1 MGKKSKNEAVPRAL
15 IVGSTSGI
23 GRALSAQMLNAGWI
37 VGGVARNR
45 QILEEMENEAQKRFY
60 GQELDIKQIAEI
72 PLRLEQLVQRMGGMD
87 VCVVSSSITGKNK
100 ELEWSIEQNVLETN
114 VLGYAAVLIWA
125 ARYFEKQGR
134 GHLIGIT
141 SLAKYLGGR
150 NPAYTASKAFEA
162 RYLDG
167 LRLRLKRKGVLVTEV
182 MPGFVNTPMI
192 ADQGRLF
199 WTISAEKAANC
210 IMRVVKKPK
219 ARVAISARWKPFRYL
234 LPHLPDWLLGKF
246 M

>member
-1 MGKKSKNEAVPRAL
+1 MGKKSKKGAPRRAL
-15 IVGSTSGI
+15 IVGCTSGI
-23 GRALSAQMLNAGWI
+23 GRALSQQLLRAGWI
-37 VGGVARNR
+37 VGGAARNR
-45 QILEEMENEAQKRFY
+45 QVLDEMESDASAQFY
-60 GQELDIKQIAEI
+60 GQELDIRQIETI
-72 PLRLEQLVQRMGGMD
+72 PQKLEDLVKRMGGMD

-125 ARYFEKQGR
+125 ARFFENQGR

-150 NPAYTASKAFEA
+150 NPAYTATKAFEA

-182 MPGFVNTPMI
+182 MPGFVKTPMA
-192 ADQGRLF
+192 ADQGRMF
-199 WTISAEKAANC
+199 WTISAEKAARC
-210 IMRVVKKPK
+210 IVRVMERPK
-219 ARVAISARWKPFRYL
+219 ARVAISFRWKPFKYL